1 MNKSSLAALLA
12 KQSRVSRATAAD
24 HIDRVVHRII
34 TKLRK
39 GEAVRVPGL
48 GQFEPG
54 KTWTFEAEP
63 DKRDGS
69 R

>member
-24 HIDRVVHRII
+24 RIDRVVHRII
-34 TKLRK
+34 TSLRK

-48 GQFEPG
+48 GHFEPG
-54 KTWTFEAEP
+54 KTWTFEPEP
-63 DKRDGS
+63 DKRDGP